1 MLINY
6 QPWDQFN
13 LCKRKLSLSLLLGFN
28 TIIFICAYRTGIWT
42 FINFS
47 LVWHMAKSGENK
59 IRKIAP
65 NYEEGSVVVD
75 QKLSSRF

>member
-1 MLINY
+1 
-6 QPWDQFN
+6 
-13 LCKRKLSLSLLLGFN
+13 
-28 TIIFICAYRTGIWT
+28 
-42 FINFS
+42 
-47 LVWHMAKSGENK
+47 MAKSGENK